1 MAWLSM
7 IAGMSDQA
15 LAQGRGW
22 EVEVH
27 GGGAFATNL
36 SGGTTTLPTSTP
48 LPTPLPEF
56 PSRRVSTWFVGAG
69 SGLANDVAGQI
80 SRITERITPLDGIL
94 SAPLGERGGGGSFG
108 FRVSRV
114 LTPRFSAEFNF
125 DYSATSLDVPSAASS
140 GVQTTA
146 TSFRTTFEAFMVGL
160 TTPNTPTS
168 VTSSGS
174 VAGGGGHQILATGAI
189 TYNLLTAGKFI
200 PYATGGLGIISEG
213 GDAPSA
219 QLDGQYGV
227 RILTTPWF
235 EETDR
240 VSLTYDADDQVFVGV
255 LGGGV
260 RMQLSPRAGMRGDVR
275 VHLGSRTVRTLLDAN
290 PSIRVATPDLAT
302 IIGTRTNPSFVMSNN
317 PSLINFSSSLSGP
330 VLDGFEAYTVD
341 GLVTQTLVSVGYFFT
356 F

>member
-1 MAWLSM
+1 M
-7 IAGMSDQA
+7 IVGMSGEA
-15 LAQGRGW
+15 FAQGHGW

-27 GGGAFATNL
+27 GGGAFVTNL
-36 SGGTTTLPTSTP
+36 TGGTRTLPSSTP
-48 LPTPLPEF
+48 LATPAPQF
-56 PSRRVSTWFVGAG
+56 PSRRVSTWFAGAG
-69 SGLANDVAGQI
+69 STLANEVAGLFAV
-80 SRITERITPLDGIL
+80 SGRITPLDAIL
-94 SAPLGERGGGGSFG
+94 NQPLGERGNGGSVG

-125 DYSATSLDVPSAASS
+125 DYAATSLEVPSAVSS

-146 TSFRTTFEAFMVGL
+146 TSFKATFDGYLAVPPFG
-160 TTPNTPTS
+160 TANFPSS

-174 VAGGGGHQILATGAI
+174 VAGGGGSQILATGAI

-200 PYATGGLGIISEG
+200 PYATGGFGVISDG

-219 QLDGQYGV
+219 QIDGQYSV
-227 RILTTPWF
+227 RILTTPWI

-240 VSLTYDADDQVFVGV
+240 VSFAYDADDKVFVGV

-260 RMQLSPRAGMRGDVR
+260 KVQLSPRSGIRGDVR

-290 PSIRVATPDLAT
+290 PSVRISTAQLAAV
-302 IIGTRTNPSFVMSNN
+302 IGTPTNPSIVFSNN
-317 PSLINFSSSLSGP
+317 PTVTNFSSSLSGP
-330 VLDGFEAYTVD
+330 ALDGFEAYTVD
-341 GLVTQTLVSVGYFFT
+341 GMVTQTLVSAGYFFR